1 MSDIFKLT
9 TKLVIYLTLF
19 YCCNPFFNEGIIN
32 EYLTK
37 NDSNNNEV
45 YFFQDDNLGIY
56 KDYKDIEKNE
66 NLNYLVFDAN
76 QQNQTELNSE
86 QTFGSFNY
94 AHISLSFLV
103 IPIFSIILIIYDL
116 FEDKKLTKKYN
127 LSKNEKANEEF
138 KLLKKTYIARGRFLF
153 SWFLM
158 KYKYPLTNIINIYN
172 YDHQRYIRLMLFVI
186 KLLFNLY
193 ITYSINFYF
202 EYHKEKGGSFIFKSE
217 SKKKVTIFLISIFN
231 TIWINIV
238 SNITINC
245 LLDHDKV
252 RRNIFKPKLEN
263 LRKYAYYI
271 IKKDILFN
279 SKWHLI
285 RNRMLSYYR
294 ICGPLILKK
303 YKKNKFDKY
312 ERYARN
318 KKNILGNMSNALHS
332 FNSSIGSN
340 DEEKDNINNTGLNE
354 LLLQNNIKNNQ
365 KIHIYKNDTF
375 NKQKYLVSKNNDN
388 NKNSN
393 LCISKGVE
401 PFSFSRYGV
410 NNMKLKTLKKLEDI
424 KNKYIANK
432 NNNKY
437 DETLD
442 VDSYVKTFD
451 NLEIEALDNYTYIS
465 TDAMINKLNKIN
477 SNSNKML
484 LNVLTNIILTIILIL
499 LNVGL
504 VLIRLGNN
512 EGDEIFYWSI
522 FVITIISD
530 FFYYLLFCLIISF
543 TIPKFYGYKK
553 KSCFNRF
560 IFDFLYEKYIRYLYR
575 MRLLINKYH
584 KEFNFIE

>member
-1 MSDIFKLT
+1 
-9 TKLVIYLTLF
+9 
-19 YCCNPFFNEGIIN
+19 
-32 EYLTK
+32 
-37 NDSNNNEV
+37 
-45 YFFQDDNLGIY
+45 
-56 KDYKDIEKNE
+56 
-66 NLNYLVFDAN
+66 
-76 QQNQTELNSE
+76 
-86 QTFGSFNY
+86 
-94 AHISLSFLV
+94 
-103 IPIFSIILIIYDL
+103 
-116 FEDKKLTKKYN
+116 
-127 LSKNEKANEEF
+127 
-138 KLLKKTYIARGRFLF
+138 
-153 SWFLM
+153 
-158 KYKYPLTNIINIYN
+158 
-172 YDHQRYIRLMLFVI
+172 
-186 KLLFNLY
+186 
-193 ITYSINFYF
+193 
-202 EYHKEKGGSFIFKSE
+202 
-217 SKKKVTIFLISIFN
+217 
-231 TIWINIV
+231 
-238 SNITINC
+238 
-245 LLDHDKV
+245 
-252 RRNIFKPKLEN
+252 
-263 LRKYAYYI
+263 
-271 IKKDILFN
+271 
-279 SKWHLI
+279 
-285 RNRMLSYYR
+285 MLSYYR